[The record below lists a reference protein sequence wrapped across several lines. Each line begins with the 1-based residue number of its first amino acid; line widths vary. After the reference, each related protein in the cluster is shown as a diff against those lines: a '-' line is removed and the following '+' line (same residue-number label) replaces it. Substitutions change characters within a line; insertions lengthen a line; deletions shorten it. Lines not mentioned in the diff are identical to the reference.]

1 MTDCVDRLNTLA
13 ISSRDSIFKLRLGWT
28 NLDSIYNIRGRNM
41 AMAEINIIEKL
52 DQEDKE
58 KVSYFI
64 RLLLHQ
70 SKYQALKKEIALR
83 REEIH
88 QGQTL
93 THDAIWQNIH
103 V

>member
-1 MTDCVDRLNTLA
+1 
-13 ISSRDSIFKLRLGWT
+13 
-28 NLDSIYNIRGRNM
+28 M
-41 AMAEINIIEKL
+41 APLEMDIIEKL

-70 SKYQALKKEIALR
+70 SKYQALKKEIAQR
-83 REEIH
+83 REEIR
-88 QGQTL
+88 QGNTL
-93 THDAIWQNIH
+93 THEAIWESVH